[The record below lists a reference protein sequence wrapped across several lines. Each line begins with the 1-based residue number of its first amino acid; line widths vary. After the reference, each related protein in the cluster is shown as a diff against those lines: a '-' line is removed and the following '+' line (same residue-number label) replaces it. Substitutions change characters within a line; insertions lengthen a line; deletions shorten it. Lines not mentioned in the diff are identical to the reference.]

1 MTNAVETVEEESF
14 TPKCE
19 SKRLTDEGGPW
30 RQKFEHKMPFI
41 SSVTP
46 SKDLFFP
53 SQRRPLGRKTNRKFE
68 GN

>member
-14 TPKCE
+14 TPKRE
-19 SKRLTDEGGPW
+19 SKRLTDQVVLW
-30 RQKFEHKMPFI
+30 RQKLEHKMCFI
-41 SSVTP
+41 SSDTP

-53 SQRRPLGRKTNRKFE
+53 SQQRPLERKTNRKFE

>member
-19 SKRLTDEGGPW
+19 SKRLTDVVVPW
-30 RQKFEHKMPFI
+30 RQKLEHKMPVI
-41 SSVTP
+41 SSGTP

-53 SQRRPLGRKTNRKFE
+53 SQRRPLGRNNNRKFE